1 MHNMCVH
8 NERQNEWLEAR
19 MHNISY
25 RVAETLLARQR
36 KPCFQSG
43 TSEDTIR
50 MVEFIPKEM
59 A

>member
-1 MHNMCVH
+1 MHGMCVL
-8 NERQNEWLEAR
+8 NEPQIEWLEAR

-36 KPCFQSG
+36 MPCFQIG
-43 TSEDTIR
+43 TREDTIR
-50 MVEFIPKEM
+50 MVTFLPNEM